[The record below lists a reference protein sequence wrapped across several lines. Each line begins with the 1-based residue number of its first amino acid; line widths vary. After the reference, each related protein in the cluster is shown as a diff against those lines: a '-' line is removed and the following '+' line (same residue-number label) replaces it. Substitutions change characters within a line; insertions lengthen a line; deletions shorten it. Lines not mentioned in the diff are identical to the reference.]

1 MLKTDSPKIVKGYTD
16 NEGNYF
22 DINNVIFPTNN
33 TPYYFGEFITS
44 SHDDENQTFSSEE
57 EGKRIYRSY
66 DNPNKGYR
74 IYKNLFFW
82 TDDFKCNDGV
92 FDAKL
97 VSELQKKQPFI
108 KLTDFPTGVVTI
120 NNSVIGQEIPL
131 YNDNYINLHSLPKLV
146 SEDNYLDK
154 LEKLKMAY
162 LSIIDSVEELI
173 ENDIIYL
180 DIHRGN
186 FLFNKT
192 NPAETKIVDF
202 EKGFVYFDKPELIKI
217 QTIVYSL
224 AEMFDNINSI
234 SGVEYEIEDFDT
246 KNPIKDLKQKIKTF
260 K

>member
-1 MLKTDSPKIVKGYTD
+1 
-16 NEGNYF
+16 
-22 DINNVIFPTNN
+22 
-33 TPYYFGEFITS
+33 
-44 SHDDENQTFSSEE
+44 
-57 EGKRIYRSY
+57 
-66 DNPNKGYR
+66 
-74 IYKNLFFW
+74 
-82 TDDFKCNDGV
+82 
-92 FDAKL
+92 
-97 VSELQKKQPFI
+97 
-108 KLTDFPTGVVTI
+108 
-120 NNSVIGQEIPL
+120 
-131 YNDNYINLHSLPKLV
+131 
-146 SEDNYLDK
+146 
-154 LEKLKMAY
+154 MAY
-162 LSIIDSVEELI
+162 LSIIDSAEELI
-173 ENDIIYL
+173 ENDIMYL